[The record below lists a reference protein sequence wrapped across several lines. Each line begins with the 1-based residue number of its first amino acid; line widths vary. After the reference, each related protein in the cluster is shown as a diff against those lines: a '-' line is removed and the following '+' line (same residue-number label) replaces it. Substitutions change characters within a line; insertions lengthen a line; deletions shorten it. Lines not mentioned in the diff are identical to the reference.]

1 MITVGP
7 VLFIIG
13 LLMSLVAIAMGLPAI
28 ADLATGNPDWQ
39 VFAGSAAVS
48 LFVGVSLMLATRSTS
63 RANLNLRQAFLLTTM
78 SWVAVAGVGALPFA
92 FSELEISV
100 ADAFFES
107 MSGITTTGATVI
119 AGLDDLPK
127 SLLIYRQLL
136 QWLGGMGLIVLA
148 IAVMPLLG
156 IGGGQLF
163 KTQTPGPMSEQRLTP
178 RITSTARA
186 LWSIYFVLTVLCIF
200 AYRLAG
206 MNYFDAVSHAFSTV
220 SIGGFSTHDLSIGF
234 FDSLSIEI
242 VCITFMLLSAMS
254 FAVHY
259 SAIYRIQVLKYFY
272 DPELRFFVSLLIV
285 ILGLVCLSLFANDI
299 DDPIRSG
306 LFQTVSILT
315 TTGFL
320 TDEYSS
326 WPAYISFMLLVGAFV
341 GACSGSVGG
350 GIKSWRILIMLKHA
364 YKQIFKIIH
373 PDSVNTIKLGKKVVD
388 SNVSEAVWGFFSI
401 YIISFMVLFLL
412 VLATG
417 LDFISAFSAV
427 GACLNNLGPGLGEI
441 SSNYANIPSTT
452 KLLLSFAMIL
462 GRLEIFTFLVVLMPA
477 FWRR

>member
-1 MITVGP
+1 MFGVAVSVPLFVAVLYEESLVTVFGLGMSILVGLGFLSWFFTKNNKQELSLSDGFVITVLFWV
-7 VLFIIG
+7 VLSVSGSIPFI
-13 LLMSLVAIAMGLPAI
+13 
-28 ADLATGNPDWQ
+28 
-39 VFAGSAAVS
+39 
-48 LFVGVSLMLATRSTS
+48 LFG
-63 RANLNLRQAFLLTTM
+63 
-78 SWVAVAGVGALPFA
+78 
-92 FSELEISV
+92 FSVVDS
-100 ADAFFES
+100 FFES
-107 MSGITTTGATVI
+107 MSGITTTGATVVT
-119 AGLDDLPK
+119 GLDDLPR

-186 LWSIYFVLTVLCIF
+186 LWSIYLVLTVLCIF
-200 AYRLAG
+200 AYRFAG
-206 MNYFDAVSHAFSTV
+206 MSYFDAVSHAFSTV
-220 SIGGFSTHDLSIGF
+220 SIGGFSTHDLSIGY
-234 FDSLSIEI
+234 FDSVSVEV
-242 VCITFMLLSAMS
+242 VCVIFMLLSAMS

-259 SAIYRIQVLKYFY
+259 SAIYRKQILKYFY
-272 DPELRFFVSLLIV
+272 DPELRFFVSLLIT
-285 ILGLVCLSLFANDI
+285 ILFLVCLSLIANNI
-299 DDPIRSG
+299 DAPVRKG
-306 LFQTVSILT
+306 LFQTVSIMT

-320 TDEYSS
+320 TDEYST

-350 GIKSWRILIMLKHA
+350 GIKSWRVLIMLKHA

-373 PDSVNTIKLGKKVVD
+373 PDSVNTIKLGKKIVD

-401 YIISFMVLFLL
+401 YIISFMILFLL

-417 LDFISAFSAV
+417 LDFVSAFSSV

-441 SSNYANIPSTT
+441 ASSYADIPSTT
-452 KLLLSFAMIL
+452 KLLLCFAMIL

>member
-1 MITVGP
+1 LNQEKI
-7 VLFIIG
+7 LNFFG
-13 LLMSLVAIAMGLPAI
+13 LLLIMFGVSFAIPLLVAVFYEESLVAVFGSGMSLLIALGFLCWFLTKDNEQELSLSDGFVI
-28 ADLATGNPDWQ
+28 TVLFWI
-39 VFAGSAAVS
+39 VLSVSGSIPFI
-48 LFVGVSLMLATRSTS
+48 LFG
-63 RANLNLRQAFLLTTM
+63 
-78 SWVAVAGVGALPFA
+78 
-92 FSELEISV
+92 FSVVDS
-100 ADAFFES
+100 FFES
-107 MSGITTTGATVI
+107 MSGITTTGATVF
-119 AGLDDLPK
+119 AGLDELPK

-186 LWSIYFVLTVLCIF
+186 LWSIYLVLTVLCVL
-200 AYRLAG
+200 AYRFAG
-206 MNYFDAVSHAFSTV
+206 MDYFDAVSHAFSTV
-220 SIGGFSTHDLSIGF
+220 SIGGFSTHDLSIGYY
-234 FDSLSIEI
+234 DSLSIEV
-242 VCITFMLLSAMS
+242 VCIVFMLLSAMS

-259 SAIYRIQVLKYFY
+259 SAIYRKQVLKYFY
-272 DPELRFFVSLLIV
+272 DPELRFFISALIV
-285 ILGLVCLSLFANDI
+285 ILSLVCLSLISNNI
-299 DDPIRSG
+299 EDPIRNG
-306 LFQTVSILT
+306 IFQTVSILT

-320 TDEYSS
+320 TEEYSS
-326 WPAYISFMLLVGAFV
+326 WPTYISFMLLVGAFI

-373 PDSVNTIKLGKKVVD
+373 PDSINTIKLGKKVVD

-441 SSNYANIPSTT
+441 ASNYASVPSAT
-452 KLLLSFAMIL
+452 KLILCFAMIL

>member
-1 MITVGP
+1 MNQEKI
-7 VLFIIG
+7 LNFFG
-13 LLMSLVAIAMGLPAI
+13 LLLIMFGVSFAIPLLVAVFYEESLVAVFGSGMSLLIALGFLCWFLTKDNEQELSLSDGFVI
-28 ADLATGNPDWQ
+28 TVLFWI
-39 VFAGSAAVS
+39 VLSVSGSIPFI
-48 LFVGVSLMLATRSTS
+48 LFG
-63 RANLNLRQAFLLTTM
+63 
-78 SWVAVAGVGALPFA
+78 
-92 FSELEISV
+92 FSVVDS
-100 ADAFFES
+100 FFES
-107 MSGITTTGATVI
+107 MSGITTTGATVF
-119 AGLDDLPK
+119 AGLDELPK

-186 LWSIYFVLTVLCIF
+186 LWSIYLVLTVLCVL
-200 AYRLAG
+200 AYRFAG
-206 MNYFDAVSHAFSTV
+206 MDYFDAVSHAFSTV
-220 SIGGFSTHDLSIGF
+220 SIGGFSTHDLSIGY
-234 FDSLSIEI
+234 FDSLSIEV
-242 VCITFMLLSAMS
+242 VCIVFMLLSAMS

-259 SAIYRIQVLKYFY
+259 SAIYRKQVLKYFY
-272 DPELRFFVSLLIV
+272 DPELRFFISALIV
-285 ILGLVCLSLFANDI
+285 ILSLVCLSLISNNI
-299 DDPIRSG
+299 EDPIRNG
-306 LFQTVSILT
+306 IFQTVSILT

-320 TDEYSS
+320 TEEYSS
-326 WPAYISFMLLVGAFV
+326 WPTYVSFMLLVGAFI

-373 PDSVNTIKLGKKVVD
+373 PDSINTIKLGKKVVD

-441 SSNYANIPSTT
+441 ASNYSSVPSAT
-452 KLLLSFAMIL
+452 KLILCFAMIL

>member
-1 MITVGP
+1 MNQEKI
-7 VLFIIG
+7 LNFFG
-13 LLMSLVAIAMGLPAI
+13 LLLIMFGVSFAIPLLVAVFYEESLVAVFGSGMSLLIALGFLFWFLTKDNKQELSLSDGFVI
-28 ADLATGNPDWQ
+28 TVLFWI
-39 VFAGSAAVS
+39 VLSVSGSIPFI
-48 LFVGVSLMLATRSTS
+48 LFG
-63 RANLNLRQAFLLTTM
+63 
-78 SWVAVAGVGALPFA
+78 
-92 FSELEISV
+92 FSVVDS
-100 ADAFFES
+100 FFES
-107 MSGITTTGATVI
+107 MSGITTTGATVF
-119 AGLDDLPK
+119 AGLDELPK

-186 LWSIYFVLTVLCIF
+186 LWSIYLVLTVLCVL
-200 AYRLAG
+200 AYRFAG
-206 MNYFDAVSHAFSTV
+206 MDYFDAVSHAFSTV
-220 SIGGFSTHDLSIGF
+220 SIGGFSTHDLSIGYY
-234 FDSLSIEI
+234 DSLSIEV
-242 VCITFMLLSAMS
+242 VCIVFMLLSAMS

-259 SAIYRIQVLKYFY
+259 SAIYRKQVLKYFY
-272 DPELRFFVSLLIV
+272 DPELRFFISALIV
-285 ILGLVCLSLFANDI
+285 ILSLVCLSLISNNI
-299 DDPIRSG
+299 EDPIRNG
-306 LFQTVSILT
+306 IFQTVSILT

-320 TDEYSS
+320 TEEYSS
-326 WPAYISFMLLVGAFV
+326 WPTYVSFMLLVGAFI

-373 PDSVNTIKLGKKVVD
+373 PDSINTIKLGKKVVD

-441 SSNYANIPSTT
+441 ASNYASVPSAT
-452 KLLLSFAMIL
+452 KLILCFAMIL

>member
-1 MITVGP
+1 MNQAK
-7 VLFIIG
+7 VLNFFG
-13 LLMSLVAIAMGLPAI
+13 LLLIMFGVSFVIPLLVAIFYGESLVEVFGISMFMLIAI
-28 ADLATGNPDWQ
+28 GFLSWFFTKNNKQELSLSDGFVITVLFWVVLSITGSIP
-39 VFAGSAAVS
+39 FI
-48 LFVGVSLMLATRSTS
+48 LFG
-63 RANLNLRQAFLLTTM
+63 
-78 SWVAVAGVGALPFA
+78 
-92 FSELEISV
+92 FSVVDS
-100 ADAFFES
+100 FFES
-107 MSGITTTGATVI
+107 MSGITTTGATVF
-119 AGLDDLPK
+119 AGLDDLPR

-186 LWSIYFVLTVLCIF
+186 LWSIYLVLTVLCVF
-200 AYRLAG
+200 TYRLAG
-206 MNYFDAVSHAFSTV
+206 MSYFDAISHAFSTV
-220 SIGGFSTHDLSIGF
+220 SIGGFSTHDLSIGY
-234 FDSLSIEI
+234 FDSFSIEI
-242 VCITFMLLSAMS
+242 ACVVFMLLSAMS

-259 SAIYRIQVLKYFY
+259 SAIYRKQLLKYFY
-272 DPELRFFVSLLIV
+272 DPELRFFISFLIV
-285 ILGLVCLSLFANDI
+285 VFSVVCLSLISNNVEN
-299 DDPIRSG
+299 PVRSG

-320 TDEYSS
+320 TEEYSS
-326 WPAYISFMLLVGAFV
+326 WPTYVSFMLLVGAFM

-373 PDSVNTIKLGKKVVD
+373 PDSINTIKLGKKVVD

-427 GACLNNLGPGLGEI
+427 GACLNNLGPGLGEVA
-441 SSNYANIPSTT
+441 SNYRGVLSST
-452 KLLLSFAMIL
+452 KLILCFAMIL